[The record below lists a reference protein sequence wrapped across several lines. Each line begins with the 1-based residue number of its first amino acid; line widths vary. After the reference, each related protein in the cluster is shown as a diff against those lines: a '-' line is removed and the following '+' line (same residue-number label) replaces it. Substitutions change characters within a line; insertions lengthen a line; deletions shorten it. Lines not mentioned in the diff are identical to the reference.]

1 MFKSEAITE
10 RIMAEISPMIKDF
23 MSETISHSKEIQ
35 LDSEEIGQEVYRQM
49 ETEVESFWSGE
60 MEIKPERTPVRLY
73 ITADGTGVRTEEGPK
88 EAKIGSVYETLV
100 AQGALANDIQY
111 IGGFTKVEDFGKKLY
126 VLSAK
131 RGYGKSL

>member
-49 ETEVESFWSGE
+49 ETEVESFWLGE

-88 EAKIGSVYETLV
+88 EAKIGSVYE
-100 AQGALANDIQY
+100 NP
-111 IGGFTKVEDFGKKLY
+111 
-126 VLSAK
+126 
-131 RGYGKSL
+131 